1 MSWKEKASI
10 EKEKLKQMSARD
22 KIWYIWEYYKFHL
35 AALAVVICLI
45 SVIGNALYRQSFTT
59 RLSIAVIND
68 RSGDTGSMDPLEAD
82 LRRVLDCGKKDI
94 IEINTGLMATY
105 GDNVTEFG
113 YATMAK
119 ISALVASR
127 GLDVVIADRDSIDHY
142 AGVDAFADLSEL
154 LPADLYD
161 ALAGEVYSA
170 AGSEGQ
176 MIPAAVSLEGTRFY
190 EITGIVM
197 DPPYLAVIDGSP
209 RKEAAV
215 QMIRYLFP

>member
-1 MSWKEKASI
+1 MSWKEKAFI

-45 SVIGNALYRQSFTT
+45 SVIGNALYRQSFT
-59 RLSIAVIND
+59 S
-68 RSGDTGSMDPLEAD
+68 SMDPLEAD
-82 LRRVLDCGKKDI
+82 LRQVLDCGKKDI

-119 ISALVASR
+119 ISALVASK

-142 AGVDAFADLSEL
+142 AGVDAFADLSGL

-176 MIPAAVSLEGTRFY
+176 MIPTAVSLEGTRFY

>member
-68 RSGDTGSMDPLEAD
+68 RSGDTSSMDPLEAD
-82 LRRVLDCGKKDI
+82 LRQVLGCGKKDI

-127 GLDVVIADRDSIDHY
+127 G
-142 AGVDAFADLSEL
+142 AGRGHRGPGFHRPLCRGRRLRGLKRTA
-154 LPADLYD
+154 P
-161 ALAGEVYSA
+161 G
-170 AGSEGQ
+170 
-176 MIPAAVSLEGTRFY
+176 
-190 EITGIVM
+190 
-197 DPPYLAVIDGSP
+197 
-209 RKEAAV
+209 
-215 QMIRYLFP
+215 

>member
-68 RSGDTGSMDPLEAD
+68 RSGDTSSMDPLEAD
-82 LRRVLDCGKKDI
+82 LRQVLGCGKKDI

-127 GLDVVIADRDSIDHY
+127 VWTWSSR
-142 AGVDAFADLSEL
+142 
-154 LPADLYD
+154 
-161 ALAGEVYSA
+161 
-170 AGSEGQ
+170 
-176 MIPAAVSLEGTRFY
+176 
-190 EITGIVM
+190 TGIPSTTM
-197 DPPYLAVIDGSP
+197 PGSTP
-209 RKEAAV
+209 SRT
-215 QMIRYLFP
+215 

>member
-22 KIWYIWEYYKFHL
+22 KIWYIWEYYKFNL

-68 RSGDTGSMDPLEAD
+68 RSGDTSSMGPLEAD
-82 LRRVLDCGKKDI
+82 LRQVLGCGKKDI

-127 GLDVVIADRDSIDHY
+127 GLDVVIADRDCLWLLSLR
-142 AGVDAFADLSEL
+142 FAKM
-154 LPADLYD
+154 
-161 ALAGEVYSA
+161 VRT
-170 AGSEGQ
+170 
-176 MIPAAVSLEGTRFY
+176 SLMWLWNRCLG
-190 EITGIVM
+190 
-197 DPPYLAVIDGSP
+197 A
-209 RKEAAV
+209 KC
-215 QMIRYLFP
+215 IRT

>member
-68 RSGDTGSMDPLEAD
+68 RSGDTSSMDPLEAD
-82 LRRVLDCGKKDI
+82 LRQVLDCGKKDI

-113 YATMAK
+113 YATMRK
-119 ISALVASR
+119 SALWWPARAWTWSSR
-127 GLDVVIADRDSIDHY
+127 
-142 AGVDAFADLSEL
+142 
-154 LPADLYD
+154 
-161 ALAGEVYSA
+161 
-170 AGSEGQ
+170 
-176 MIPAAVSLEGTRFY
+176 
-190 EITGIVM
+190 TGIPSTTM
-197 DPPYLAVIDGSP
+197 PGSTP
-209 RKEAAV
+209 SRT
-215 QMIRYLFP
+215 